1 VKQRFLAGLLLS
13 LACLA
18 SMSAEGSPSAAP
30 QTAASP
36 AQPQPAPSSPA
47 AAAPVATKA
56 PAAPAAKA
64 PTSFLTLT
72 AAATELKARLSW
84 DPLTKSGYL
93 ERAGVRANM
102 AVGLPWILFDYREAL
117 PVDPPREG
125 AEGPELSPALYAV
138 LEKRFSDVE
147 AERKGH
153 FSIAAILIDPGH
165 GGKDPG
171 AVGEH
176 VIGGKKLRVVEK
188 DLALDVSLRVYK
200 ALKERFPDKR
210 IYISRSGDSYPTL
223 EDRVAMA
230 NEVPLGPEEA
240 IIYVSIHANASF
252 NKNSKG
258 FEVWYLNPDYRRTL
272 VDPESAKGVG
282 EDIAPILNAMLE
294 EEFTTESIML
304 ARKIVEDLQQ
314 RIGLES
320 PNRGVRAEEWFVVRN
335 VRMPS
340 VLVEMGFV
348 TNPEEAGLLA
358 SDDYLKRLSDGIYT
372 GIVDFVGYF
381 ETMRGPSSP

>member
-1 VKQRFLAGLLLS
+1 VKRRFLAGLLLS

-18 SMSAEGSPSAAP
+18 AISAEGSPAVAP
-30 QTAASP
+30 QSAGPGQPQSAPAAS
-36 AQPQPAPSSPA
+36 A
-47 AAAPVATKA
+47 AAAPA
-56 PAAPAAKA
+56 AAKA
-64 PTSFLTLT
+64 PAPFMTLT
-72 AAATELKARLSW
+72 AAAAGLKARLAW
-84 DPLTKSGYL
+84 DPVTKSGYL
-93 ERAGVRANM
+93 ERAGVRANL
-102 AVGLPWILFDYREAL
+102 AVGLPWLLFDYRETL
-117 PVDPPREG
+117 PADPPREG
-125 AEGPELSPALYAV
+125 SAGPELSSALYAI
-138 LEKRFSDVE
+138 LEKRFSDAE
-147 AERKGH
+147 AAHKGH

-223 EDRVAMA
+223 EERVAMA
-230 NEVPLGPEEA
+230 NEVPLEPEEA

-304 ARKIVEDLQQ
+304 ARKIVEDLQL
-314 RIGLES
+314 RIGKES
-320 PNRGVRAEEWFVVRN
+320 PSRGVRAEEWFVVRN

-348 TNPEEAGLLA
+348 TNPEEASLLA
-358 SDDYLKRLSDGIYT
+358 TDDYLKRLSDGIYT

-381 ETMRGPSSP
+381 ETMRGPPSP